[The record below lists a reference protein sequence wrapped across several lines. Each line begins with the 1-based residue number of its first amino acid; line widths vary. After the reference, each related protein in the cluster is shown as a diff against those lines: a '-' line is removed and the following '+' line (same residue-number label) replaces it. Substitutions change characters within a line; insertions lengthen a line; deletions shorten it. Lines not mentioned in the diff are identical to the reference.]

1 MLCFQSFDLCAC
13 FSGLGLSYLPS
24 LTLKFGLQ
32 FRCGQSCNGIFFCRS
47 SCYNSGVR
55 VFCRYPCRLLLCSR
69 HARVHDFSGSGTRL
83 FSGFC
88 V

>member
-32 FRCGQSCNGIFFCRS
+32 LGCFDRC
-47 SCYNSGVR
+47 
-55 VFCRYPCRLLLCSR
+55 LLL
-69 HARVHDFSGSGTRL
+69 AA
-83 FSGFC
+83 
-88 V
+88 